1 MCHFGAKLTLDS
13 FLGCSIII
21 NKPLICDSEFDSESR
36 FKDSNQTNNIT
47 VYYGKYIW
55 KKRNSILTQL

>member
-47 VYYGKYIW
+47 VYYGK
-55 KKRNSILTQL
+55 